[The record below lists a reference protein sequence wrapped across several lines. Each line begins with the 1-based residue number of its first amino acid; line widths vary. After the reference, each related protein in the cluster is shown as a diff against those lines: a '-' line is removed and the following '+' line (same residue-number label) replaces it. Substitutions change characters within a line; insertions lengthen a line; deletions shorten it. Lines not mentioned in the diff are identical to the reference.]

1 MVSRITHSTI
11 QRSTLANLQLNMTA
25 AAKLQTQMSSGRKIS
40 VPSDDPAGT
49 HDLLRLRADQRAT
62 TQFAR
67 NAADGDAWLATVDT
81 AMVESLSILRNARDL
96 AVRAGSGALNA
107 DAREAIA
114 AEVDARRDE
123 LLQQANATYG
133 GRSVFAGTSA
143 DAAFSAD
150 TSTTPTT
157 YGYSGTGTPVTRQ
170 VGPDATV
177 RVDADGAAVFGTGAA
192 SAFAVLDELAAA
204 IRGGAPDMSAGIDA
218 IDSRL
223 SAMLGQVASVGARQ
237 NQVDNAQDVLAQ
249 TGVTLAEQRSG
260 IEDIDLAEVILQV
273 QTQEVA
279 YKSALGAA
287 AKVLQPS
294 LMDFLR

>member
-25 AAKLQTQMSSGRKIS
+25 AARLQTQMSSGKKIS

-49 HDLLRLRADQRAT
+49 HDLLRLRADQRAN

-107 DAREAIA
+107 DAREALA
-114 AEVDARRDE
+114 AEVDTRRDQ

-133 GRSVFAGTSA
+133 GRYVFAGTSA
-143 DAAFSAD
+143 TAAFTAD

-157 YGYSGTGTPVTRQ
+157 YGHSGTGTPVTRQ

-177 RVDADGAAVFGTGAA
+177 RVDAAGADVFGTGAT
-192 SAFAVLDELAAA
+192 SAFAVLDQLAAT
-204 IRGGAPDMSAGIDA
+204 IRAGGDTTAGIDA
-218 IDSRL
+218 IDARL
-223 SAMLGQVASVGARQ
+223 SAVLGQVASVGARQ
-237 NQVDNAQDVLAQ
+237 NQVDNAQGVLAQ
-249 TGVTLAEQRSG
+249 AGVTLAEQRAG

-273 QTQEVA
+273 QSQEVA
-279 YKSALGAA
+279 YKGALGAA

>member
-1 MVSRITHSTI
+1 MVSRITHSTV
-11 QRSTLANLQLNMTA
+11 QRSTLANLQLNLTA
-25 AAKLQTQMSSGRKIS
+25 AAKLQAQMSSGRKIS

-49 HDLLRLRADQRAT
+49 HDLLRLRAEQRAT

-81 AMVESLSILRNARDL
+81 ALVESLSIMRNARDL

-107 DAREAIA
+107 DAREALA
-114 AEVDARRDE
+114 AEVEARRDE
-123 LLQQANATYG
+123 LLQQANTTYG
-133 GRSVFAGTSA
+133 GRHVFAGTSA
-143 DAAFSAD
+143 GPAYTAD

-157 YGYSGTGTPVTRQ
+157 YAFTGTGAPVTRQ
-170 VGPDATV
+170 VGPEASV

-192 SAFAVLDELAAA
+192 SAFAALDELAAS
-204 IRGGAPDMSAGIDA
+204 IRSGATDMGPGITA
-218 IDSRL
+218 IDTHL
-223 SAMLGQVASVGARQ
+223 SAMLGQVAAVGARQ

-249 TGVTLAEQRSG
+249 LNVTLAEQRSS

-273 QTQEVA
+273 QSQEVA